1 MMMKFLESKRR
12 QVIVGN
18 LLWLV
23 IFLFQSLIIFGLLK
37 YFFDFSFT
45 FTYLQVCMAHLLV
58 RILKAD
64 LPVETMPSLF
74 QQKQVTDVKTHLDEL
89 EKQIKKINF

>member
-64 LPVETMPSLF
+64 LPVETIPSLF

>member
-45 FTYLQVCMAHLLV
+45 FTYLQVCVAHLIIRMV
-58 RILKAD
+58 RDD
-64 LPVETMPSLF
+64 LPTETIPLYF
-74 QQKQVTDVKTHLDEL
+74 QGKMLSDVDKE
-89 EKQIKKINF
+89 IKKLNDEIKKLEL